1 MAQIACTVCPHGC
14 VLGVGQIGRCRVRRN
29 VRGRVV
35 LMAYGHPCAV
45 HVDPIAK
52 KPLYH
57 FLPATKT
64 FSIGTA
70 GCNLSCLNCQNAEIS
85 QRSFNKSPSYDLPPR
100 AVAAA
105 AQENGCPSVSYTY
118 TEPLVAIEYVRDCAQ
133 VCRETG
139 LRNILVTAGYATSET
154 VRVAASVIDAANVD
168 IKSMNDA
175 FYRKV
180 CGVDSVKPVLDALV
194 QLRAAGVWIE
204 VTCLIIPTLNDTDA
218 DFTQLAGWIS
228 ANLGAETPLHLSR
241 FFPTHQLV
249 ELPNTPEETLLRAR
263 ACALE
268 SGLRHVYIGNADI
281 SGTDDTICVG
291 CDGVLLRRRGFTVCE
306 DRLQDG
312 KCPTCGRVAAGV
324 WR

>member
-1 MAQIACTVCPHGC
+1 
-14 VLGVGQIGRCRVRRN
+14 VRRN
-29 VRGRVV
+29 VGGRIV

-85 QRSFNKSPSYDLPPR
+85 QRSFNKLPSYDLPPR

-118 TEPLVAIEYVRDCAQ
+118 TEPLIAIEYVRDCAQ
-133 VCRETG
+133 VCREMG
-139 LRNILVTAGYATSET
+139 LRNIIVTAGYATPET

-168 IKSMNDA
+168 IKSMDDA

-180 CGVDSVKPVLDALV
+180 CGVDSVTPVLNALV
-194 QLRAAGVWIE
+194 QLRAAGVWLE
-204 VTCLIIPTLNDTDA
+204 VTYLIIPTLNDTDA
-218 DFTQLAGWIS
+218 EFTRLSGWIS
-228 ANLGAETPLHLSR
+228 ANLGAETPLHFSR
-241 FFPTHQLV
+241 FYPTHQLV
-249 ELPNTPEETLLRAR
+249 ELPSTPGETLSRAR
-263 ACALE
+263 ARALE
-268 SGLRHVYIGNADI
+268 AGLRHVYIGNAEI
-281 SGTDDTICVG
+281 AGTEDMVCAG
-291 CDGVLLRRRGFTVCE
+291 CGAVLLRRRGFTVC
-306 DRLQDG
+306 DNRLQDG
-312 KCPTCGRVAAGV
+312 KCPTCSRAAAGV